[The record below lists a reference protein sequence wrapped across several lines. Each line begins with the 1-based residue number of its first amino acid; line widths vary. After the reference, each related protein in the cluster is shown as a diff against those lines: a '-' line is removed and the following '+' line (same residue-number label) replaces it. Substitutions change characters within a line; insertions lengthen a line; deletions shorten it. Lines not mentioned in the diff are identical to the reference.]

1 MGPAFILAYGHR
13 DSAMPVTGSVAD
25 RNLSGCSHKHMKSS
39 SHFSYRG
46 KSHLAHSARS
56 IQWMRRMSLLR
67 GMLAPFAALL
77 MFASTLPVASAQT
90 HNESAHPLELSRP
103 VRPWEFLPLVGTRAA
118 LFGDESGSME
128 AWVYPLKFL
137 REFRLQFHEAGRVV
151 PAEALARM
159 IIVRPESSTIVYSSD
174 TFTVRETF
182 FVPVKEPGAII
193 LLNVETEQPLEIEA

>member
-1 MGPAFILAYGHR
+1 
-13 DSAMPVTGSVAD
+13 
-25 RNLSGCSHKHMKSS
+25 
-39 SHFSYRG
+39 
-46 KSHLAHSARS
+46 
-56 IQWMRRMSLLR
+56 
-67 GMLAPFAALL
+67 MLAPFAALL

-159 IIVRPESSTIVYSSD
+159 IIVRPESSTIVWRTCANGGQQKRKIEKASGQQ
-174 TFTVRETF
+174 TCET
-182 FVPVKEPGAII
+182 
-193 LLNVETEQPLEIEA
+193 QPIAGRLGDKCVTWGTSLFGGNEGFYCDISHRSKTMEE